1 MSETFFT
8 QKGVSLF
15 QNDGRTSR
23 SAQCN
28 KSRALTNV
36 VDTIIYIESFERKC
50 VIIKGAFQPEQL
62 KKYMVTIVVD
72 RSLSNMALYENRFL
86 EKIKKFYKYSGKC
99 DDQHQYKAILESE
112 IFSNPEEFTD
122 KIPLS
127 HDQYETAKNRSASNS
142 PHQFSYMLDI
152 KNFCSQVS
160 CC

>member
-1 MSETFFT
+1 M
-8 QKGVSLF
+8 F
-15 QNDGRTSR
+15 QNDVRTSR

-99 DDQHQYKAILESE
+99 DDQHQYKAIFKPY
-112 IFSNPEEFTD
+112 IVPTPEGITYN
-122 KIPLS
+122 IS
-127 HDQYETAKNRSASNS
+127 
-142 PHQFSYMLDI
+142 M
-152 KNFCSQVS
+152 
-160 CC
+160 